1 MNGLSCDYLDQWLRT
16 SGLARQI
23 LIAERSPVVSQPNL
37 TSDSEKTVDALV
49 RSVAV
54 GGIVGGIALAGT
66 YLARPPTALPEVVAK
81 YGNRTMMPSLAT
93 IFGTLNFGV
102 GLSGVLPM
110 IVVRVGTALIPL
122 SPDLW
127 KSAASSWLRNRALAG
142 GTPILKLEDRSLPR
156 AKLQLQ
162 PGWRN
167 W

>member
-1 MNGLSCDYLDQWLRT
+1 
-16 SGLARQI
+16 
-23 LIAERSPVVSQPNL
+23 VSQPNL
-37 TSDSEKTVDALV
+37 TSDSGTTVNALV

-54 GGIVGGIALAGT
+54 GGLVGGITLAGAYRT
-66 YLARPPTALPEVVAK
+66 HPPTAPPEVVAK
-81 YGNRTMMPSLAT
+81 YGDGMMMPSLAT
-93 IFGTLNFGV
+93 IIGTLIFGV